1 MSLEAITDIHVDE
14 RGQWWNATERLIHEG
29 ILFFF
34 KSNLYRA
41 ADGRFFIRSEF
52 GDRTETGWLRAV
64 RGFPIFA
71 DRALVE
77 PERGVVRLVLD
88 NGLILE
94 RRGEQLSVGDAD
106 LVWTDLLPSEQH
118 PALGERSVPVRL
130 RPGAMSSLA
139 AFLEEDGEHWALN
152 LGGEKQTL
160 AEKIPDFTS
169 DPGR

>member
-1 MSLEAITDIHVDE
+1 MDPETNTDIHVDE

-29 ILFFF
+29 VLFFF

-41 ADGRFFIRSEF
+41 ADGRFFICGKF
-52 GDRTETGWLRAV
+52 GDHTETGWLRAV

-71 DRALVE
+71 VRAHVE
-77 PERGVVRLVLD
+77 PERRLVRLALD

-94 RRGEQLSVGDAD
+94 RRGEQLFVGDVD

-118 PALGERSVPVRL
+118 PALGERSLPVRL
-130 RPGAMSSLA
+130 RPGAMVALTS
-139 AFLEEDGEHWALN
+139 FLEEDGEHWALN